1 MSQLLLNFTLPQLTN
16 ESRNPFKFMLRLIT
30 LLTSLALASHLAA
43 QKPNVLWISCEDISA
58 HLGCYEDPH
67 AITPNLDKLAS
78 EGVRYTHAF
87 TTAGVCA
94 PCRSGIIT
102 GMYQTTLGTQH
113 MRGHAQ
119 LPPEVVPFPTY
130 LRKAG
135 YYCTNNSKEDYQ
147 FATPKNVWDDSSRKG
162 HWRNRKNPDQP
173 FFSVFNFTGCHES
186 GIASASKYQ
195 DITKDLDPSQRQDA
209 DGLTTFPPYYPE
221 TPDSREDWKRNYE
234 LITAMDAWAG
244 DLIRQLKEDGLYEN
258 TIIMYWSDH
267 GVGLPRAKRWLYD
280 SGTRVPL
287 IVRIPEALREKGQGK
302 PGDVTDQLV
311 SSIDYGPSVLNL
323 AGIEIPSHVQGKA
336 FLGKNLGT
344 PREFVFGA
352 RDRMDERYDIIR
364 MARDK
369 RFKYI
374 RNYEPLKTYY
384 QYMNTPEKGKT
395 MADLRRLHEEGK
407 LPPAAEYYFSPSKP
421 VEELYDT
428 WNDPHEINN
437 IAEDPK
443 YTKTLKKLR
452 QSHLD
457 WVKSTRDTGLIAE
470 PILVEREKKIGH
482 RYGVLRQISD
492 STFNNRLAD
501 IAVKASDGPKA
512 LPALMAGL
520 KDPDAAIRYWG
531 AVGVGNIG
539 PAARK
544 AESAIRMALYDESSV
559 VRTAA
564 ARALCRLGQPK
575 DALPVLVKELNGGE
589 QWERLHAAIVL
600 DEIDEMA
607 WPVVASMHKAL
618 EPREDLYANGKYVV
632 RVINRAL
639 NQLEGTV
646 RKVN

>member
-1 MSQLLLNFTLPQLTN
+1 MFRLTTL
-16 ESRNPFKFMLRLIT
+16 IA
-30 LLTSLALASHLAA
+30 SLVLASHVTA
-43 QKPNVLWISCEDISA
+43 QKPNILWISCEDISA

-87 TTAGVCA
+87 TSAGVCA

-113 MRGHAQ
+113 MRGNAQ
-119 LPPEVVPFPTY
+119 LPPEVKPFPAY
-130 LRKAG
+130 LRQAG

-147 FATPKNVWDDSSRKG
+147 FVTPKDVWDDSSKNG
-162 HWRNRKNPDQP
+162 HWRNRSNPDQP

-186 GIASASKYQ
+186 GIASVGKYR
-195 DITKDLDPSQRQDA
+195 DVTKDLDPSQRQNA
-209 DGLTTFPPYYPE
+209 EELTTFPPYYPE
-221 TPDSREDWKRNYE
+221 TPDAREDWKRNYE

-244 DLIRQLKEDGLYEN
+244 DLISQLKEDGLYEN

-287 IVRIPEALREKGQGK
+287 IVRIPKELQVGEQGK
-302 PGDVTDQLV
+302 PGEVTDQLV
-311 SSIDYGPSVLNL
+311 SSIDFGPTVLNL
-323 AGIEIPSHVQGKA
+323 TGIEIPSHVQGIP
-336 FLGKNLGT
+336 FLGENVSS

-407 LPPAAEYYFSPSKP
+407 LPPAAEYYFSPRKP

-428 WNDPHEINN
+428 WADPHEINN
-437 IAEDPK
+437 IAENPK
-443 YTKTLKKLR
+443 YAATLEKLR
-452 QSHLD
+452 QAHLD
-457 WVKSTRDTGLIAE
+457 WVKRTRDTGLIAE
-470 PILVEREKKIGH
+470 PILVEREKAIGH
-482 RYGVLRQISD
+482 RYGVLRQID
-492 STFNNRLAD
+492 DPTFNNRLAD
-501 IAVKASDGPKA
+501 IAVKASEGPTA
-512 LPALMAGL
+512 LPALMEGL
-520 KDPDAAIRYWG
+520 EDSDAAIRYWG

-539 PAARK
+539 TAARE
-544 AESAIRMALYDESSV
+544 AEGAIRLALNDSSSV

-564 ARALCRLGQPK
+564 ARALCRIGLPEE
-575 DALPVLVKELNGGE
+575 ALPVLVKELQEGE

-600 DEIDEMA
+600 DEIDDA
-607 WPVVASMHKAL
+607 ARPVIARMHEAL
-618 EPREDLYANGKYVV
+618 VPREDLYAKGKYVV

-639 NQLEGTV
+639 NQLEGTQRTV
-646 RKVN
+646 D